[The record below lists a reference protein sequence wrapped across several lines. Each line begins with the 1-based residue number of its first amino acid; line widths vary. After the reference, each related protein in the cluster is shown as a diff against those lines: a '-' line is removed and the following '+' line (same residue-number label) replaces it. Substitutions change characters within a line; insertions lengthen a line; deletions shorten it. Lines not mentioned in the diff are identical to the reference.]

1 MIVNYLF
8 HIYQI
13 FLNKIEKFTARKNWQ
28 LELTILIPII
38 ALFFSFPSY
47 ERLFT
52 ENMVNWNALFQ
63 QAAHPFENANYDP
76 VSHQAKMTFRLF
88 VPLLV
93 RLFHLNVIGVILLEI
108 LFGIATVYLFIKAI
122 LKITKDKVTAVIL
135 TLAFS
140 STAICKNPFNDIVGF
155 FDGIALFFLVIPIVF
170 TNPIA
175 IFCAVFSAA
184 WIDERSLIASTLIF
198 IWILITK
205 NNYSKTTQIIA
216 LFTAWIAYVLTRF
229 FLIHY
234 FHLVTHTGAVGLDIL
249 LNQLNNAPLGIWTGL
264 EGFWLLVILSFIV
277 LLKQDKKAI
286 ASLFL
291 VGMSVIILV
300 ALSVSDITRSM
311 IYLFPSIFLALSIIS
326 SVENEKN
333 LRYIA
338 TFVLLL
344 CMLLPQ
350 LTVGGYN
357 LVNWQ
362 FPLPLQ
368 MLRYLTQ

>member
-13 FLNKIEKFTARKNWQ
+13 FLNKIEKFTSRKNWQ

-38 ALFFSFPSY
+38 VLFFSFPSY

-155 FDGIALFFLVIPIVF
+155 FDGIALFFLAIPIVF

-205 NNYSKTTQIIA
+205 NNHSKTTQIIA

-291 VGMSVIILV
+291 VGISVIILV